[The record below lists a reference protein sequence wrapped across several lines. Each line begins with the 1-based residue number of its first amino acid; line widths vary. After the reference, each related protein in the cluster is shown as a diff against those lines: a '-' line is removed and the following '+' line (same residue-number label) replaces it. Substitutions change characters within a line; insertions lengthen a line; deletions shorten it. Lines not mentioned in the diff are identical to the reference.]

1 MDLYTEED
9 VDSYIESVC
18 HDKPHILADI
28 KSYLSSNPFI
38 YSAAYVPLQCAILTA
53 LYIEKWRQGGKRFAP
68 STLTELYTALVETI
82 LLRHIDDHPE
92 HKGLEVSITSI
103 PEPQLSTHPL
113 WKLSKLAAEGLE
125 KRQYIFENIE
135 FDTMGFMQ
143 SAEDTLVYRQH
154 TPVCYCFLHLTL
166 QEYLAALYWSRM
178 GCEEVVHVIRSD
190 LFPLDTLV
198 KQGMHDKSEYHWP
211 ALFFLAGLT
220 TLRSVPIELLKCALE
235 SSDTMLESHNYSQRI
250 FRSVSCSS
258 RKCHPSFLQ
267 MLFEAQSHE
276 LTTKVFSDNVKILVD
291 IVSPFNAFV
300 TAWCL
305 VNSDPKSSW
314 FIFMLQHVSL
324 SFDYFEQ

>member
-1 MDLYTEED
+1 MVTSHPVISNRLYTEFKNKTDQHIEIVGFTEED

-92 HKGLEVSITSI
+92 HKGLEVSITTI
-103 PEPQLSTHPL
+103 PESQLSTHPL

-178 GCEEVVHVIRSD
+178 GCEEVVRVIRSD

-198 KQGMHDKSEYHWP
+198 KEGIQDKSEYHWP
-211 ALFFLAGLT
+211 ALFFFAGLT
-220 TLRSVPIELLKCALE
+220 TLRSVPIELLQAALK
-235 SSDTMLESHNYSQRI
+235 SSDTMFESYSTTQC
-250 FRSVSCSS
+250 VVGNVVCTS

-276 LTTKVFSDNVKILVD
+276 LTTNV
-291 IVSPFNAFV
+291 
-300 TAWCL
+300 
-305 VNSDPKSSW
+305 
-314 FIFMLQHVSL
+314 MLLQRM
-324 SFDYFEQ
+324 